1 MGQIVFNEQKP
12 KYANL
17 VAIKTGLKADDV
29 LDENEIWLID
39 STDAIKVNGKGKYD
53 KYIKGDGQTAAKNL
67 PLLNVDPN
75 VPTSLSELDDDAT
88 HRLVTDE
95 DKQRWNSGTGGG
107 GTPIESS
114 EDITVINNAQQNI
127 NRLEFANK
135 QYNSLTHSGL
145 GKIYVKKNIQTVPVY
160 TTTKVFDS
168 LDADIIVTD
177 TINTAV
183 NPVLEDIKDK
193 KGTEQEYTLEQQVE
207 LLNAAAIPAHESAY
221 AQIAAAGGVSWG
233 KKAAIDGRIHGS
245 GDNKYIN
252 ITPNTNPWSV
262 SHCYLDVQ
270 AGEFYKITA
279 QKSDV
284 AASTEWISR
293 FWILTEVPTEGA
305 TTARVIDAYK
315 ADNQNLLNAIAQ
327 EVAFVKITQSGRLWI
342 NYISYNVGQCTIEK
356 ISETGETAEINILPA
371 FTEDNTEYVIQ
382 YDYDLNGGVLEM
394 PANSV
399 LRFEGGSIRNGY
411 IKGNNSTIIAPSD
424 AAILVGSE
432 IVGKWENV
440 DFYPKWFGA
449 VADGAT
455 DDTEVLQKM
464 LNISTNIG
472 KQVRLM
478 WFGYNFKTTHSLYL
492 KSNTK
497 IYGGNITAQFEDPLD
512 WILQTFSIYESS
524 INIRF
529 YIYTDE
535 DTEAQSL
542 AAVKERW
549 GRQVRHRYIASW
561 QEFDGGAD
569 ALNHVTGTSIDGLSL
584 TGTLNKH
591 YTTLDES
598 LYQGTAPSPFSITGY
613 VRGQYWTVE
622 TAGTYCGKQCNAGD
636 IIYCGISYNSEKGYR
651 NGDFTI
657 NSSESNEIWDG
668 SYCPIFGGL
677 KLNGC
682 SSSVSNVNIRNV
694 GIGMARG
701 ACLHSYDSYL
711 DIGARFI
718 AYTAHAVNSTVV
730 AASYLN
736 AWCNYYDPYNV
747 GTYTPYYSEYQGVE
761 RQPYLGDEWEN
772 VIDYIEGT
780 GGFDDGQ
787 VDTSGLIRPKL
798 CSVKGNYV
806 SITFIDT
813 VTDSGAEVG
822 FAVTNSALT
831 IEHPY
836 LEGVNKCYVYAAL
849 TRITLNM
856 PELTTDPAEYDFIGN
871 QCSIALMNCS
881 NRISGIGGINGT
893 NHKYI
898 LGNNNDS
905 VQILGPRP
913 SNAPDDTRFKYLS
926 LGDDMGMSITG
937 VTGSTLSALINKY
950 YKFTSSVNTL
960 AITLPAMASS
970 TSIKG
975 LCISFTT
982 GDTPNITFTSA
993 DNKTI
998 SYFNSYPDTWD
1009 MNCEYEI
1016 NCMYNGTKWII
1027 AAALIG

>member
-17 VAIKTGLKADDV
+17 LAITTGTKANWV

-39 STDAIKVNGKGKYD
+39 STNAAKVNGKGKYD

-67 PLLNVDPN
+67 PLLNVA
-75 VPTSLSELDDDAT
+75 PTSLSELVDDAT

-145 GKIYVKKNIQTVPVY
+145 GKVYVKKNIQTVPVY

-168 LDADIIVTD
+168 LDADVIVTD
-177 TINTAV
+177 VVNAAV
-183 NPVLEDIKDK
+183 NPVLVDINAK
-193 KGTEQEYTLEQQVE
+193 KGTEEEYTLEQQVE

-221 AQIAAAGGVSWG
+221 AQIAALGGVHWG
-233 KKAAIDGRIHGS
+233 KRAAINGRIQGS

-252 ITPNTNPWSV
+252 ITPNTTPWSV
-262 SHCYLDVQ
+262 SYCYLDVQ

-284 AASTEWISR
+284 AAGYEWISR

-305 TTARVIDAYK
+305 TDARVIDAYK

-356 ISETGETAEINILPA
+356 ISETGETAEINVLPD
-371 FTEDNTEYVIQ
+371 FTEANTEYIIQ
-382 YDYDLNGGVLEM
+382 YDYNLNGGVLEM

-411 IKGNNSTIIAPSD
+411 IKGNNSTIIAPSE
-424 AAILVGSE
+424 ATILVGSE
-432 IVGKWENV
+432 LVGKWENV
-440 DFYPKWFGA
+440 DFYPKWFGT
-449 VADGAT
+449 VADGVT
-455 DDTEVLQKM
+455 DDTEILQKM

-472 KQVRLM
+472 KKVRLM
-478 WFGYNFKTTHSLYL
+478 WYGYTFKTTHSLYL
-492 KSNTK
+492 KSDTSV
-497 IYGGNITAQFEDPLD
+497 YGGRIIAQFEEPLD
-512 WILQTFSIYESS
+512 WILQTFSIYESD

-529 YIYTDE
+529 YIYTNE
-535 DTEAQSL
+535 TTGTQSL
-542 AAVKERW
+542 AAAKERW

-561 QEFDGGAD
+561 QEFDGNGD

-584 TGTLNKH
+584 IGTLNKH
-591 YTTLDES
+591 YVIPDEY
-598 LYQGTAPSPFSITGY
+598 LYQGTAPFPFNITGY
-613 VRGQYWTVE
+613 VRGQYWTVG

-636 IIYCGISYNSEKGYR
+636 IICCSISYDIEKGYKD
-651 NGDFTI
+651 NNFAITPSGGDKM
-657 NSSESNEIWDG
+657 WDG

-682 SSSVSNVNIRNV
+682 SSTTNNVTISNV

-701 ACLHSYDSYL
+701 ACLHSYDTRL
-711 DIGARFI
+711 NIGAKFL
-718 AYTAHAVNSTVV
+718 AYAAHAVNTTVV
-730 AASYLN
+730 TNSYLN
-736 AWCNYYDPYNV
+736 AWCNYFDPYNIN
-747 GTYTPYYSEYQGVE
+747 TYTPYYLEYQGVE
-761 RQPYLGDEWEN
+761 AQPDLGSKWRSM
-772 VIDYIEGT
+772 VQYIEGT
-780 GGFDDGQ
+780 GGFDDGE
-787 VDTSGLIRPKL
+787 VDTSGLIKPKL
-798 CSVKGNYV
+798 CSVKTNYA
-806 SITFIDT
+806 SITFINS

-822 FAVTNSALT
+822 FAATYSSLILEN
-831 IEHPY
+831 PY
-836 LEGVNKCYVYAAL
+836 FEGVRKCYIYATL
-849 TRITLNM
+849 TRVSLDM
-856 PELTTDPAEYDFIGN
+856 PEVTSEAAEYDFIGN
-871 QCSIALMNCS
+871 QCSFVLSNCS
-881 NRISGIGGINGT
+881 GRIEGIGGTDGE
-893 NHKYI
+893 NHKYA
-898 LGNNNDS
+898 LGSDGDAI
-905 VQILGPRP
+905 QILGPRP
-913 SNAPDDTRFKYLS
+913 NNAPDDTRFKYLS
-926 LGDDMGMSITG
+926 LGESGGMSITG
-937 VTGSTLSALINKY
+937 VTGNSLSALANKY
-950 YKFTSSVNTL
+950 YKFSSAVNTL
-960 AITLPAMASS
+960 AITLPAMASA

-975 LCISFTT
+975 FCVNFTT
-982 GDTPNITFTSA
+982 GGTPNITFTSA

-998 SYFNSYPDTWD
+998 SYFDSYPDTWGL
-1009 MNCEYEI
+1009 NSEYEI

-1027 AAALIG
+1027 AAAVVD